1 MSLLQRFVLAQTKV
15 TPWLFG
21 LGKDQ
26 PAPSVESC
34 AAGVTSCLVFIF
46 NWAFKI
52 LIYVGGGLAVIMFIM
67 AGIAFITGGANPETV
82 KKARGYL
89 IWVAVGLIVALVSY
103 GLVQLL
109 EYMISSGNFGWLPK
123 VLGIK
128 TAQAQDLNS
137 EKQGSYYS
145 YDPYSNSY
153 SDPNYDPYSDPNYDP
168 YSDPNYDP
176 NSDPNY
182 DPNYD
187 PYSQQQSSSSRQQSS
202 GFQKQSSGSQ
212 QQSSGSQSNILNFEP
227 KGIKCG
233 GSGNNFITIFNG
245 GGGITTD
252 VSEDIWKSC
261 LLWFIEKVLRV
272 VYTVTLLVSVG
283 FIIFTGF
290 QYVQSGGN
298 VKDIHG
304 RLIWIIVGVSVTILA
319 YAIVKAI
326 ELSLTQR

>member
-21 LGKDQ
+21 LGKDK

-128 TAQAQDLNS
+128 TAQAQEEDSGCQQENS
-137 EKQGSYYS
+137 CQQEDSGSDQQGSS
-145 YDPYSNSY
+145 SE
-153 SDPNYDPYSDPNYDP
+153 
-168 YSDPNYDP
+168 
-176 NSDPNY
+176 
-182 DPNYD
+182 
-187 PYSQQQSSSSRQQSS
+187 QQDSGSGQQDSGSGQQGSGSRQ
-202 GFQKQSSGSQ
+202 QSSGSQ
-212 QQSSGSQSNILNFEP
+212 QQGSGFQQQGSGFQQQGSGSQLNSLNFEP
-227 KGIKCG
+227 KGIQCG
-233 GSGNNFITIFNG
+233 GNDFITIFKG

-252 VSEDIWKSC
+252 VSANIWKSC

-298 VKDIHG
+298 VKEIHS